1 MAFCPNCG
9 AALPDDRPFCPRC
22 GAPLTAAAT
31 PAAPPPGAYVR
42 SPQQSPPQFP
52 QPPEPPRRTSQR
64 IGQPPRYSEQ
74 PAQYG
79 GQYGTVQQENPSID
93 WTRLQPR
100 TRTGGASAL
109 IAGVTLLL
117 LAAVM
122 LIWGMSV

>member
-9 AALPDDRPFCPRC
+9 AALPDSRPFCPRC
-22 GAPLTAAAT
+22 GAPMTAAAS
-31 PAAPPPGAYVR
+31 PAAPTPGAYAP
-42 SPQQSPPQFP
+42 SPQQPPQFS

-64 IGQPPRYSEQ
+64 VGQPPQYGAQ

-79 GQYGTVQQENPSID
+79 GQYGTVQQETPSVD

-100 TRTGGASAL
+100 KSPGGASAL

>member
-9 AALPDDRPFCPRC
+9 AALPDGRSFCTRC
-22 GAPLTAAAT
+22 GAPLTAAAS
-31 PAAPPPGAYVR
+31 PAASAPGAYAQ
-42 SPQQSPPQFP
+42 SPQQPPQFP

-64 IGQPPRYSEQ
+64 IGQAP
-74 PAQYG
+74 QYG
-79 GQYGTVQQENPSID
+79 ERAAPYCGQYGAVQQETPPID

-100 TRTGGASAL
+100 TRPGGASAL
-109 IAGVTLLL
+109 IAGLTLLL

>member
-1 MAFCPNCG
+1 MTFCPKCG
-9 AALPDDRPFCPRC
+9 AQLPDGRQFCPQC
-22 GAPLTAAAT
+22 GAPLAAASPAS
-31 PAAPPPGAYVR
+31 PAAPAPGAYAPG
-42 SPQQSPPQFP
+42 PQQPAQFP
-52 QPPEPPRRTSQR
+52 RYPEPPRRTSQR
-64 IGQPPRYSEQ
+64 VGQ

-79 GQYGTVQQENPSID
+79 GQYAAVQQDPPAFD

-122 LIWGMSV
+122 LLWGMSL

>member
-9 AALPDDRPFCPRC
+9 AQLPDGRPFCPNC
-22 GAPLTAAAT
+22 GASMTAAST
-31 PAAPPPGAYVR
+31 PPGAYAQN
-42 SPQQSPPQFP
+42 PQQPPQFP
-52 QPPEPPRRTSQR
+52 RYPEPPRRTSQR
-64 IGQPPRYSEQ
+64 IGQPPQYGAQ

-79 GQYGTVQQENPSID
+79 GQFAAMQQENPSFD

>member
-9 AALPDDRPFCPRC
+9 AQLPDGRPFCPRC
-22 GAPLTAAAT
+22 GAQMTAAAA
-31 PAAPPPGAYVR
+31 PAAPAPGTYAQT
-42 SPQQSPPQFP
+42 PQQPPQFP
-52 QPPEPPRRTSQR
+52 RYPEPPRRTSQR
-64 IGQPPRYSEQ
+64 VGQAPQYGAQ

-79 GQYGTVQQENPSID
+79 GQYVTMEQANPSID